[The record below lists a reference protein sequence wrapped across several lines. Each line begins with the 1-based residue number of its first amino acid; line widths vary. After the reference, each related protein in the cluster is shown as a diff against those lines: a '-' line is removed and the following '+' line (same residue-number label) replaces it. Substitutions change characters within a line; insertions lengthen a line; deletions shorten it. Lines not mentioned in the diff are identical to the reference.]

1 MMFVGFA
8 GVGFAGFRR
17 QRSSRRSL
25 SGIFGRS
32 LKKRPP
38 RGIAFRRCD
47 SDVTGAK
54 VRARTRTRD
63 DAANAKLSQ
72 KNHLQ
77 ASPARQNPKGCFL
90 ARTFAPVTWTARNL
104 LKSPESDEGIQE
116 NPSSF
121 SWSDLVWF
129 WFGLEEFG
137 MRRSEDV
144 VGQSRPASDP
154 NGQSLSPV
162 THKEAPES
170 LMEPSSSPAASSRKR
185 GSAQP
190 RIPRQLSEPSC
201 APPPRMPACAGATTL
216 GVTSGLEMAP
226 QGIEKIESAP
236 GNGVP
241 PERSEQRKPAA
252 ARAPA
257 PLVGAGRGGGSRCG
271 FRIGLSA
278 RIDGKVWRDP
288 PPCPSPTSGEGMR
301 PAARLADVAAFGAQP
316 PGIARAAADSRGL
329 PRRRV
334 AASWP

>member
-1 MMFVGFA
+1 
-8 GVGFAGFRR
+8 
-17 QRSSRRSL
+17 
-25 SGIFGRS
+25 
-32 LKKRPP
+32 
-38 RGIAFRRCD
+38 
-47 SDVTGAK
+47 
-54 VRARTRTRD
+54 
-63 DAANAKLSQ
+63 
-72 KNHLQ
+72 
-77 ASPARQNPKGCFL
+77 
-90 ARTFAPVTWTARNL
+90 
-104 LKSPESDEGIQE
+104 
-116 NPSSF
+116 
-121 SWSDLVWF
+121 
-129 WFGLEEFG
+129 

-316 PGIARAAADSRGL
+316 PGIAGAAADSRGL